1 MDLSRR
7 YRITGATS
15 FNTTQRKPNFIYRY
29 AEPTT
34 WSFSVTTRL

>member
-1 MDLSRR
+1 MNGDSR

-15 FNTTQRKPNFIYRY
+15 YNTTQRRPNFIYRY

-34 WSFSVTTRL
+34 WSFSVTTRF

>member
-1 MDLSRR
+1 MNGDSR